1 MTKASLSI
9 LCLLLLPALGWGK
22 AVVRTVLV
30 DGVARTALVYP
41 GRHANKT
48 PAPLLFAFHG
58 FSGTSASMAS
68 VSNFHSLWPEATV
81 VYPQGSVVE
90 MRTTPP
96 KHETGWQFGPGR
108 ENDKDLRF
116 IDALLADVKAA
127 YKVDPRQVYA
137 TGVSNGALM
146 TYLLL
151 TYRPHDFTAFAT
163 VAGTA
168 PFVAE
173 AVVPKPILIIQGKK
187 DDTVKLEQATA
198 TRDTLRHLNNCA
210 PHTTTWAPGYV
221 CYPPRPGGQPVVWH
235 QHGGGHWWPLD
246 ASEHIVRFFKEQGE
260 TAG

>member
-1 MTKASLSI
+1 
-9 LCLLLLPALGWGK
+9 LCLLLPLLAWAKP
-22 AVVRTVLV
+22 VTRTVQV

-41 GRHANKT
+41 GRGAGKV
-48 PAPLLFAFHG
+48 PSPLLLAFHG
-58 FSGTSASMAS
+58 FSGTSESMAS
-68 VSNFHSLWPEATV
+68 ISNFHSLWPEATV

-90 MRTTPP
+90 MRTNPP
-96 KHETGWQFGPGR
+96 KHQTGWQFGPGR
-108 ENDKDLRF
+108 EGDRDLRF
-116 IDALLADVKAA
+116 IDALLADLKAA
-127 YKVDPRQVYA
+127 YQVDPRQVYA

-146 TYLLL
+146 TYLLF

-198 TRDTLRHLNNCA
+198 TRDTLRHLNRCD
-210 PHTTTWAPGYV
+210 TRTSVWAPGYV
-221 CYPPRPGGQPVVWH
+221 CYPGNRPVIWH

-246 ASEHIVRFFKEQGE
+246 ASEHIMRFFKERGE
-260 TAG
+260 LGG